1 MGFIS
6 SLFGVDDNAKK
17 IRKIDFEKALK
28 SINNLTDKE
37 KTYIKGVFSK
47 DLKDGSI
54 NIEELKRELMD
65 LKSNQTDP
73 LSDQDVQKI
82 KGRLS
87 GIMVDKWNKS

>member
-6 SLFGVDDNAKK
+6 SLFGVDDNANK
-17 IRKIDFEKALK
+17 IHKVEFEKALK
-28 SINNLTDKE
+28 YIPNLTDKE

-54 NIEELKRELMD
+54 NIDELKKELTE

-73 LSDQDVQKI
+73 LSDNDVRKI
-82 KGRLS
+82 KEKLS
-87 GIMVDKWNKS
+87 GIMVEKWKR